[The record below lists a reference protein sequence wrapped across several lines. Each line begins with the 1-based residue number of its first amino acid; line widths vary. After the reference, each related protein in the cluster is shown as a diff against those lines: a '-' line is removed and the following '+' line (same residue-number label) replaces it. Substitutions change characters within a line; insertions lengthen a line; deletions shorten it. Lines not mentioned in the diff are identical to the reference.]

1 MNLHT
6 HNKFLLRAAIYGMI
20 AGLVLTLF
28 LKVIQFMTGYKVYTL
43 LLNIDYIPILNE
55 FKFPEVVEVIFHLI
69 VSVVLSIV
77 LILIIRQ
84 LPTISAITIIALCV
98 FVSFII
104 GGLYFPTTILSERTP
119 PISSLPS
126 FIYWMVGHV
135 LYGSIL
141 GILLSSRYWSR

>member
-6 HNKFLLRAAIYGMI
+6 HHKLFLRAAIDGMI

-43 LLNIDYIPILNE
+43 LLNIDYIPILNV
-55 FKFPEVVEVIFHLI
+55 FKFPEIVEVIFHLI
-69 VSVVLSIV
+69 VSVVLATV
-77 LILIIRQ
+77 LILILRQ
-84 LPTISAITIIALCV
+84 LPTISSITIIALCI

-104 GGLYFPTTILSERTP
+104 GGLYFPTTIFSERTP
-119 PISSLPS
+119 PLSSLPS
-126 FIYWMVGHV
+126 FFYWMVGHV

-141 GILLSSRYWSR
+141 GILFSSRRCSR